1 MVESAGPV
9 IGPMIRCQVIRIGDP
24 HLVDDLAERKTEGT
38 LPIRIQIPVAYPPAE
53 VPVGLPRIR
62 FRAQQFAQQFRLAP
76 RRPATRGQLAR
87 HHLEEEGCAQGVIA
101 LAAGSAASVR
111 EI

>member
-76 RRPATRGQLAR
+76 RLLLLLLTVTAARLRRRGR
-87 HHLEEEGCAQGVIA
+87 DSKTC
-101 LAAGSAASVR
+101 S
-111 EI
+111 